1 MGHKLVSR
9 VSPCTG
15 HGTAAAGVEHPDH
28 GGVGTMC
35 LGAGALDLL
44 LSPFECQKRGKPT
57 RASLGGGGAGV
68 VTSVEEEKMA
78 EVCFLLDVLLASCS
92 GAEMRRMCHGPSIMS
107 RILVR
112 LLLLMHTSAKSAR
125 RREKIVR
132 LLDRLLVSRVARAEL
147 ERVRR
152 EETAVSNLASTRYV
166 KEELLWAYRSKGPP
180 KPISVP
186 AKPTLTPAGT
196 LSRGEEGCGQGA
208 GGGAGGGREDG
219 GFKDSGDG
227 EHAGGG
233 GGGDGMGRISGG
245 DAHVGREY
253 GDEVQVRRR
262 KTFRVS
268 AAEESILDSSL
279 ATLGAAEPL
288 ELLRGGGCT
297 VELANPP
304 LPPGGPGVVSCGRV
318 VVQLV
323 EDDSAVMSRWY
334 SLVAQALPPG
344 ANDAGSQG
352 EGGKERD
359 INGRHASGDEVSH
372 EALAA
377 RSRHLGNHARF
388 FGRLLAMS
396 LLWDECHGSC
406 LAHACWHHLWTGLH
420 QAALQD
426 AWVIE
431 SRLEAAAAAA
441 EEARNTAGKVRAGEG
456 AGGISCESAESVA
469 AARGAAS
476 GAASGARS
484 ETGAL
489 PVDMRI
495 AEVRTPPPPFPL
507 LQVHS
512 TPPLYKSA
520 LDAHWRGLSIWVLA
534 FACGLTH
541 DAKCAGV
548 CWAGGASACAL
559 ACLAESVRAPSGRAL
574 GLVEIGSCVLV
585 CGRGLK
591 TAFII
596 AILHWNLP
604 PSHLLTLSLSPCGPR
619 LDST

>member
-9 VSPCTG
+9 VSQCTG
-15 HGTAAAGVEHPDH
+15 HGTASAGVEHPDH
-28 GGVGTMC
+28 GGAAAVCVGW
-35 LGAGALDLL
+35 AAVDVL

-57 RASLGGGGAGV
+57 RAPLGGGAGV

-78 EVCFLLDVLLASCS
+78 EACFLLDVLLAGCN
-92 GAEMRRMCHGPSIMS
+92 GAEMRRICHGPSIMS

-152 EETAVSNLASTRYV
+152 EETAVSNLASTRYI

-180 KPISVP
+180 KPVSFPPNPILP
-186 AKPTLTPAGT
+186 PAGA
-196 LSRGEEGCGQGA
+196 LSRGEDGSGQGA

-219 GFKDSGDG
+219 GFRESGDG
-227 EHAGGG
+227 EHAGGEG
-233 GGGDGMGRISGG
+233 EGDGMGRISGG

-253 GDEVQVRRR
+253 GDEVKVRRR

-268 AAEESILDSSL
+268 AAEESILDSSF

-297 VELANPP
+297 VELANLP

-352 EGGKERD
+352 MGGGERD
-359 INGRHASGDEVSH
+359 INGRDAIGDEVSR
-372 EALAA
+372 EVLAA

-426 AWVIE
+426 AWVLE

-441 EEARNTAGKVRAGEG
+441 EEERNTAGKVRAGVG
-456 AGGISCESAESVA
+456 AGGSSYESAEGVA
-469 AARGAAS
+469 A
-476 GAASGARS
+476 AASGARG

-489 PVDMRI
+489 HADMRV
-495 AEVRTPPPPFPL
+495 AEVCTPPPPFPL
-507 LQVHS
+507 LQVHW
-512 TPPLYKSA
+512 TLPVYKPA
-520 LDAHWRGLSIWVLA
+520 LDVTGDG
-534 FACGLTH
+534 CQQ
-541 DAKCAGV
+541 
-548 CWAGGASACAL
+548 
-559 ACLAESVRAPSGRAL
+559 
-574 GLVEIGSCVLV
+574 
-585 CGRGLK
+585 
-591 TAFII
+591 
-596 AILHWNLP
+596 LHV
-604 PSHLLTLSLSPCGPR
+604 G
-619 LDST
+619 